1 MTKINNLV
9 AVFTVLIVAFSPIPF
24 GSNRPFFWA
33 LSGILV
39 GAISVF
45 YFLNAARSH
54 DGLRV
59 SLHRI
64 RFIVLLWLALC
75 IWLLVQVIPVGSFL
89 TPFAVTLADGAV
101 IETNTI
107 STAPGA
113 TLLMLI
119 RIVSYGLFFLL
130 ALQAGAKDTRS
141 SSMLMAIFWII
152 VAHAGFALLQLTQF
166 GDTIIG
172 LPKNSYLGVATG
184 TFINRNS
191 FATFLA
197 IGLSVGV
204 ALLPELITR
213 KLARNQ
219 SSVDR
224 AFVVLVYVGGLFL
237 IMMTL
242 LATQSRMGLFAGVVG
257 AVVILLLVLK
267 QHHLWKFL
275 VPAAIVG
282 AVALIVITT
291 WTFGQGVLERV
302 IGLESAGNTRGELYA
317 QVWEQVLTRPL
328 LGFGG
333 GAFQLFFPAYFG
345 PPLSLNVFWDKAH
358 STYLALFSELGLIA
372 GMLPIVATV
381 VIFGRTLWA
390 QVASVRLS
398 AARLASIGAMITV
411 ALHSLVDFSVEIQ
424 ANSFL
429 FAVIAALGLAASLG
443 RQLSD

>member
-1 MTKINNLV
+1 MTRINNLV
-9 AVFTVLIVAFSPIPF
+9 AVFTVLVVALSPIPF

-33 LSGILV
+33 VSGILV
-39 GAISVF
+39 AAISVF
-45 YFLNAARSH
+45 YFLNAARSRE
-54 DGLRV
+54 DLRV
-59 SLHRI
+59 SLYRI
-64 RFIVLLWLALC
+64 RFIAFLWLAVSV
-75 IWLLVQVIPVGSFL
+75 WLVIQVIPFGLFVA
-89 TPFAVTLADGAV
+89 PFTVNLAGGEV
-101 IETNTI
+101 ITTNTI

-119 RIVSYGLFFLL
+119 RIVSYGLFFVL

-141 SSMLMAIFWII
+141 STMLMAIFWII
-152 VAHAGFALLQLTQF
+152 VGHAGFALLQLTQF
-166 GDTIIG
+166 GDTILG

-224 AFVVLVYVGGLFL
+224 AFVVMVYLGGLFL
-237 IMMTL
+237 IMVTL
-242 LATQSRMGLFAGVVG
+242 LATQSRMGLFAGVAG
-257 AVVILLLVLK
+257 AFFVLLLVLK
-267 QHHLWKFL
+267 QHRLWKVL

-282 AVALIVITT
+282 ALALIVVTT

-302 IGLESAGNTRGELYA
+302 IGLESAGDTRGELYA
-317 QVWEQVLTRPL
+317 QVWEQILTRPL

-333 GAFQLFFPAYFG
+333 GAFSLFFPAYFG
-345 PPLSLNVFWDKAH
+345 PPLTLNVFWDKAH
-358 STYLALFSELGLIA
+358 STYLALFSELGLVA
-372 GMLPIVATV
+372 GTLPILAVL
-381 VIFGRTLWA
+381 VIFARTLWS
-390 QVASVRLS
+390 QIASGRLS

-429 FAVIAALGLAASLG
+429 FAAVAALGLAASF
-443 RQLSD
+443 RRKEA